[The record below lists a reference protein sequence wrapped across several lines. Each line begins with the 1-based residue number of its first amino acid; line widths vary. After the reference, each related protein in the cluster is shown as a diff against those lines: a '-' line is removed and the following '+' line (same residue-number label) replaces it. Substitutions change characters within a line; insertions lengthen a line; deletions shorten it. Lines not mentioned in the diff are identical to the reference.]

1 MTERPYD
8 LLVIGAG
15 PGGTSAASAAAGHGR
30 RVGLVERDKIG
41 GTCLNYGCDPTKT
54 LLHTAQQL
62 HHARHAAARGLRIAD
77 AVADWSAAQ
86 AHVRRVLRHMRGG
99 SEAEARHEHQQNG
112 VEVLAGTARFV
123 GTHELQIG
131 RRRVSAERIVIA
143 TGSQAVVPPIEGL
156 REAGYLTNKEAI
168 WLKRLPRRLAIIGGG
183 PIGVE
188 FAQLFRRFG
197 VQVTLLEQGPALLPK
212 DDRELADQLCDLL
225 AAEGVRMETEVE
237 VQQIGK
243 ARGRTRIVFR
253 CPDRVVEELV
263 VDAILVAVGFAPAIE
278 ALDLAAA
285 GVALEEG
292 AVKVDPTLRTSV
304 PHIWA
309 IGDVIGGYQF
319 THVAYEQGRLAAR
332 NAFAEQPQPFDD
344 RAIPW
349 VTYTSPELAHVGQTE
364 QQLRERGVR
373 YCVGR
378 KPMEEVERA
387 IAIGQTCGQVKLLIG
402 EDDQLLGGHILAA
415 SAGELIAPVALALR
429 AGLPA
434 EALAAT
440 ILPYPTLAEGVR
452 WAAEAAQE
460 A

>member
-1 MTERPYD
+1 MIERPYD

-15 PGGTSAASAAAGHGR
+15 PGGTSAASAAAAEGR
-30 RVGLVERDKIG
+30 RVALAERDKIG

-62 HHARHAAARGLRIAD
+62 HRARHAAGRGLRIAD
-77 AVADWSAAQ
+77 AAADWSAAQ
-86 AHVRRVLRHMRGG
+86 AHVRRVLRQMRGG
-99 SEAEARHEHQQNG
+99 SEAEARRQQEQSG
-112 VEVLAGTARFV
+112 VEVIPGAARFA
-123 GTHELQIG
+123 GPHELQIG
-131 RRRVSAERIVIA
+131 RRCVSADRIVIA
-143 TGSQAVVPPIEGL
+143 TGSQAVVPPLEGL
-156 REAGYLTNKEAI
+156 QAAGYLTNKEAI

-212 DDRELADQLCDLL
+212 DDRELADQLCNLL

-237 VQQIGK
+237 VQRVCK
-243 ARGRTRIVFR
+243 ARGHTRIAFR
-253 CPDRVVEELV
+253 CPDRAVEELA
-263 VDAILVAVGFAPAIE
+263 VDAVLVAVGFAPAIE
-278 ALDLAAA
+278 TLDLPAA
-285 GVALEEG
+285 GVAVEDG
-292 AVKVDPTLRTSV
+292 AVKVDASLRTSV

-309 IGDVIGGYQF
+309 VGDVVGGYQF

-364 QQLRERGVR
+364 QQLRDAGVR
-373 YCVGR
+373 YRVGR
-378 KPMEEVERA
+378 KPMQEVERA
-387 IAIGQTCGQVKLLIG
+387 LATGQTCGQVKLLVG
-402 EDDQLLGGHILAA
+402 EDGRLLGGHILAA
-415 SAGELIAPVALALR
+415 SAGELIAPVTLALR

-434 EALAAT
+434 GALAAT

-452 WAAEAAQE
+452 WAAENVS
-460 A
+460 